1 MTDSLTAS
9 AEGGTPSAT
18 PSAWVLRFLHLI
30 PAGGRV
36 LDLACGK
43 GRHTRLLAARGHP
56 VTAVDIDVSGLDG
69 LRNNP
74 HIEIRQIDLETG
86 AWPFSSER
94 FAAVLVCNYLHRPH
108 LARLADTLLPDGV
121 LLMETFARGNEAHG
135 RPRNPEHL
143 LAPGELLA
151 AFAPRLQVVAYEQGL
166 ELLPRPAVRQRICA
180 LNGPGCAALNA
191 AWATK
196 PPQLPRCCCRRAPRC
211 AR

>member
-1 MTDSLTAS
+1 MTDSLAPS
-9 AEGGTPSAT
+9 AEDGT

-43 GRHTRLLAARGHP
+43 GRHTRLFAARGHP
-56 VTAVDIDVSGLDG
+56 VTAVDVNVSALDG

-74 HIEIRQIDLETG
+74 LIEIRQIDLETG
-86 AWPFSSER
+86 AWPFSNEQ

-151 AFAPRLQVVAYEQGL
+151 AFATRLQVVAYEQGL

-180 LNGPGCAALNA
+180 LNGSGCAALNA
-191 AWATK
+191 A
-196 PPQLPRCCCRRAPRC
+196 
-211 AR
+211 

>member
-1 MTDSLTAS
+1 MTDSLPGS
-9 AEGGTPSAT
+9 AEGGTPSGT

-43 GRHTRLLAARGHP
+43 GRHTRLLADRGHP

-74 HIEIRQIDLETG
+74 HIEIRQLDMETG
-86 AWPFSSER
+86 AWPFSGEQ

-108 LARLADTLLPDGV
+108 FAWLADTLLPDGI
-121 LLMETFARGNEAHG
+121 LLMETFALGNEAYG

-151 AFAPRLQVVAYEQGL
+151 AFSPRLQVVAYEQGL

-191 AWATK
+191 A
-196 PPQLPRCCCRRAPRC
+196 
-211 AR
+211 